1 MVGMLLLA
9 SVLALSM
16 GAAKGDESKGLVM
29 KVVTPEKV
37 EGEYHGVSGCIQ
49 FSSEVKDGQRS
60 IMVATAKGEPIVM
73 FKKPEKASMMTLK
86 MGQTKFLVQMNEPGS
101 GQPRYSDYVVPQVF
115 HNLMDSVLS
124 QNYVPYGIMQHLDS
138 RTANEARKS
147 AAQEL
152 VTRSEANSIIEAATA
167 LGSAGVMGTD
177 SPAAQQLYV
186 LALRLAKIK
195 GMMERGDVATS
206 DDTVSTRHSFHSM
219 YAYEQETCPECTT
232 GSCPYMGDQ
241 SNDCHGMCGRECSCW
256 PWVCGDCCVQQGCL
270 DHDNCCE
277 EFGFWSF
284 ACLTP
289 VGFSCSGYSC

>member
-138 RTANEARKS
+138 RTANEARKKS
-147 AAQEL
+147 LSL
-152 VTRSEANSIIEAATA
+152 VVRQTPS
-167 LGSAGVMGTD
+167 LKQ
-177 SPAAQQLYV
+177 PQ
-186 LALRLAKIK
+186 
-195 GMMERGDVATS
+195 
-206 DDTVSTRHSFHSM
+206 
-219 YAYEQETCPECTT
+219 
-232 GSCPYMGDQ
+232 
-241 SNDCHGMCGRECSCW
+241 
-256 PWVCGDCCVQQGCL
+256 PWVVL
-270 DHDNCCE
+270 E
-277 EFGFWSF
+277 
-284 ACLTP
+284 
-289 VGFSCSGYSC
+289 

>member
-29 KVVTPEKV
+29 KVVTPEKI
-37 EGEYHGVSGCIQ
+37 EGEYHSIQ
-49 FSSEVKDGQRS
+49 FSSVVKDGQRS
-60 IMVATAKGEPIVM
+60 ISVATAKGEPIVV
-73 FKKPEKASMMTLK
+73 FKKPERASMMTVK

-101 GQPRYSDYVVPQVF
+101 TLPRYSDYVVPQAF

-147 AAQEL
+147 AVQEL

-195 GMMERGDVATS
+195 GMMEKGAVATS
-206 DDTVSTRHSFHSM
+206 DGTVPAYQSMHPM
-219 YAYEQETCPECTT
+219 YAYKQQTCPECTT
-232 GSCPYMGDQ
+232 GSCPYRGDR
-241 SNDCHGMCGRECSCW
+241 SRDCHGMCGIRCYCW
-256 PWVCGDCCVQQGCL
+256 EFLCGDCCVHQGCL
-270 DHDNCCE
+270 DHDDCCVE
-277 EFGFWSF
+277 DGYWSF
-284 ACLTP
+284 ACATP
-289 VGFSCSGYSC
+289 FGFSCSGYSC

>member
-1 MVGMLLLA
+1 MVGILLLA

-16 GAAKGDESKGLVM
+16 GAAKGDENKGLIM

-37 EGEYHGVSGCIQ
+37 EGEYHGASGCIQ
-49 FSSEVKDGQRS
+49 FSSEVKDGQHS
-60 IMVATAKGEPIVM
+60 ITVATEKGEPIVV
-73 FKKPEKASMMTLK
+73 FKKPERASMMTMK

-101 GQPRYSDYVVPQVF
+101 GLPRYSDYVVPQAF

-124 QNYVPYGIMQHLDS
+124 QKYVPYGIMQHLDY
-138 RTANEARKS
+138 RTANEARQS

-152 VTRSEANSIIEAATA
+152 VTRNEANSIIEAATA
-167 LGSAGVMGTD
+167 LGSGGVMGTD
-177 SPAAQQLYV
+177 SPAAQQFYV

-206 DDTVSTRHSFHSM
+206 DDTVSTRRSFHSM
-219 YAYEQETCPECTT
+219 YTYEQETCPECTT

-241 SNDCHGMCGRECSCW
+241 SNGCNGMCGYTCMCW
-256 PWVCGDCCVQQGCL
+256 PFICGDCCVHQGCL
-270 DHDNCCE
+270 DHDDCCTKY
-277 EFGFWSF
+277 GYWSA

-289 VGFSCSGYSC
+289 VGFKCSGYSC